1 METTIF
7 GPPGTGKTTKL
18 LNIVDEALQDGTH
31 PTRIGFFSFTRK
43 AAEEARSRAVSK
55 FNLDVKDFLN
65 FRTLHSLAYHTLGL
79 QGTDVMRTGDW
90 SELSE
95 VVGLPF
101 TANGSLNMDEG
112 LLFKPGRGGDAY
124 ISVINLARVKQIG
137 LIEQFNETDDWRLS
151 RSQLEVVDSALSS
164 YKSVKGKLDFVDMI
178 EQFIGSGEGPYLDLL
193 IIDEA
198 QDLAPLQWK
207 MVKEVLVPR
216 AERVYYAGDDDQC
229 IYNFAGV
236 NVQDFMNSCENIEV
250 LNKSYRLP
258 PQIFNQAAR
267 LIKRVG
273 IRQRKYWSPGSHEG
287 SVNWHYDPYTID
299 MKKGEWLVLGRTNA
313 VVNEFGS
320 ALKDQ
325 GILFW
330 REGRGKKGWSV
341 SENILESLETWIR
354 LCRGEDVSF
363 DTLRVFTKFVRL
375 EVASRSCKRKINAL
389 DCEMTYNLDYVIK
402 NCGFEADSQMHWS
415 NVIKVSDK
423 EVTYITSVRR
433 MGEKIL
439 GNTKPRIR
447 LSTIH
452 GAKGG
457 EADNVV
463 LLTETN
469 KACENSKDQDSEI
482 RCFYVGMTRAKKN
495 LHIVESGDTRF
506 RI

>member
-18 LNIVDEALQDGTH
+18 LNIVDDALQEGTH

-43 AAEEARSRAVSK
+43 AAEEARSRAVNK
-55 FNLDVKDFLN
+55 FNLDVKDFVN

-79 QGTDVMRTGDW
+79 QKPDVLRSGDW
-90 SELSE
+90 NELSE
-95 VVGLPF
+95 IVGLPF
-101 TANGSLNMDEG
+101 TSNGSLNMDEG

-124 ISVINLARVKQIG
+124 INVINLARVKGID
-137 LIEQFNETDDWRLS
+137 LIHQFNSMDDWRLS
-151 RSQLEVVDSALSS
+151 RSQLEVVDSALKS

-178 EQFIGSGEGPYLDLL
+178 EQFIENGEAPYLDLL

-216 AERVYYAGDDDQC
+216 AENIYYAGDDDQC

-236 NVQDFMNSCENIEV
+236 NVQDFMKSCENIEV

-258 PQIFNQAAR
+258 PQIFNQASS
-267 LIKRVG
+267 LISRVG
-273 IRQRKYWSPGSHEG
+273 IRQEKYWSPGRHEG
-287 SVNWHYDPYTID
+287 SVHWHYDPHTID
-299 MKKGEWLVLGRTNA
+299 MEEGEWLVLGRTNA
-313 VVNEFGS
+313 VVNEFGN
-320 ALKDQ
+320 ALKNQ
-325 GILFW
+325 GMLFW
-330 REGRGKKGWSV
+330 REGRGKNGWSV
-341 SENILESLETWIR
+341 SEHILGSLETWIR
-354 LCRGEDVSF
+354 LCRGEDISF
-363 DTLRVFTKFVRL
+363 DTLRAFIKFVRT
-375 EVASRSCKRKINAL
+375 EVASRSCKRKMNSL
-389 DCEMTYNLDYVIK
+389 DGEMTYNLDYLVK
-402 NCGFEADSQMHWS
+402 NCGFAADNRMHWS

-423 EVTYITSVRR
+423 EVTYITAVRR

-482 RCFYVGMTRAKKN
+482 RCFYVGMTRAKKS